1 MTTLDTTPRRLL
13 VSHAPPAAFAPMT
26 RVLLARLGYAVLEPE
41 DFAQCAEKHG
51 RPDCL
56 LVDERNL
63 ADLEDDG
70 GPPVPVVALTGRHG
84 VTGADSRVVGALRRP
99 VGIHELYRVL
109 QQVLEETPRSVPRV
123 PTHLPASCQ
132 RNGSSWAATVLMLSE
147 NGCLLR
153 TPDPLLLGSRMELAF
168 SLPRAGQLKITA
180 EVAYQLV
187 PDVGLIF
194 DALSPNARRQIAGF
208 VTEALGAL

>member
-1 MTTLDTTPRRLL
+1 MSEIMHRRLL

-26 RVLLARLGYAVLEPE
+26 RVLLARLGYAILESD
-41 DFAQCAEKHG
+41 DFAKCADDHG

-63 ADLEDDG
+63 AELEDYG
-70 GPPVPVVALTGRHG
+70 GLSIPVVALTGRHG
-84 VTGADSRVVGALRRP
+84 VTGADSRIVGALRRP

-123 PTHLPASCQ
+123 PTHLPATCG
-132 RNGSSWAATVLMLSE
+132 REGSSWSATVLMLSE
-147 NGCLLR
+147 NGCLIR
-153 TPDPLLLGSRMELAF
+153 TAEPLLLGSHLEF
-168 SLPRAGQLKITA
+168 SFALPRAGRVELAA

-194 DALSPNARRQIAGF
+194 HAVPPGVRRQIGGF
-208 VTEALGAL
+208 VTEALAGL

>member
-1 MTTLDTTPRRLL
+1 MSTPPTPHRRLL
-13 VSHAPPAAFAPMT
+13 VSHAPPAAFAPLT
-26 RVLLARLGYAVLEPE
+26 RVLLARLGYAILEPD
-41 DFAQCAEKHG
+41 DFAKRAGEHG

-63 ADLEDDG
+63 AEIEDAG
-70 GPPVPVVALTGRHG
+70 GPSIPVVALTGRHG

-123 PTHLPASCQ
+123 PTHLSASCLQ
-132 RNGSSWAATVLMLSE
+132 KGSRWSATVLMLSE

-153 TPDPLLLGSRMELAF
+153 TPEPLLLGSELELSFA
-168 SLPRAGQLKITA
+168 LPRVGSLELGA

-194 DALSPNARRQIAGF
+194 HAVPSDVRRRVAGF
-208 VTEALGAL
+208 VTEALSGL

>member
-1 MTTLDTTPRRLL
+1 
-13 VSHAPPAAFAPMT
+13 MT
-26 RVLLARLGYAVLEPE
+26 RTLLGRLGYAVLEPD
-41 DFAQCAEKHG
+41 DFAKCEGEHG

-84 VTGADSRVVGALRRP
+84 VTGADSRIVGALRRP
-99 VGIHELYRVL
+99 VGIHALYRVL

-123 PTHLPASCQ
+123 PTHIPATCS
-132 RNGSSWAATVLMLSE
+132 RDGSRWSATVLMLSE

-153 TPDPLLLGSRMELAF
+153 TPAPLILGSRLELSFA
-168 SLPRAGQLKITA
+168 LPRAGNLEFES

-194 DALSPNARRQIAGF
+194 DAVSPDARRCIGEF
-208 VTEALGAL
+208 VTEALTGF

>member
-1 MTTLDTTPRRLL
+1 MSDITHRRLL
-13 VSHAPPAAFAPMT
+13 VSHAPPASFAPMT
-26 RVLLARLGYAVLEPE
+26 RFLLARLGYAILESD
-41 DFAQCAEKHG
+41 DFAKSTRRHG

-70 GPPVPVVALTGRHG
+70 GPPIPVVALTGRHG
-84 VTGADSRVVGALRRP
+84 VTGADSRIVGALRRP

-109 QQVLEETPRSVPRV
+109 QQILEETPRSVPRV
-123 PTHLPASCQ
+123 PTHIPATCH
-132 RNGSSWAATVLMLSE
+132 RDGSSWPATVLMLSE
-147 NGCLLR
+147 NGCLMR
-153 TPDPLLLGSRMELAF
+153 TPESLLLGSPLDF
-168 SLPRAGQLKITA
+168 SFSQPRAGAIELQA

-194 DALSPNARRQIAGF
+194 HAVPSDVRRRVAGF
-208 VTEALGAL
+208 VTEALSGL